1 MLRAL
6 LQLDGSRDG
15 GARRA
20 MALGLAVLCVT
31 VHLSSF
37 AHLLVVRHV
46 TCLEHGE
53 IIHGVE
59 AQAKT
64 PTRRRA
70 EIGHSSLEVPVTASA
85 AHRHEQCLVWAHR
98 RERANLERAS
108 FSLPVETPPRIAL
121 DFDSVDPRP
130 SSAAIFLLA
139 PKNSPPA

>member
-6 LQLDGSRDG
+6 LRLDGSSDG

-20 MALGLAVLCVT
+20 MALALAVLSVT

-53 IIHGVE
+53 IIHAVE

-64 PTRRRA
+64 STRRRG
-70 EIGHSSLEVPVTASA
+70 EIGQRSLEVAVTASA

-108 FSLPVETPPRIAL
+108 SSLRAEAPPRIAL
-121 DFDSVDPRP
+121 DFDGVDPRP
-130 SSAAIFLLA
+130 SAAAILLLA